1 MVLEEAMTKSWLEEP
16 LLTPELLTNLL
27 PKLVLKP
34 LMSQMDKF
42 LISMM
47 LLRNIVK
54 MVTKQL
60 SWLVLNM
67 DLVHQEIGLP
77 KVHIFKVLKQ
87 LLLNHSKEFTE
98 AIWPDWESS
107 PWSSFQD
114 RAQILWVFFH

>member
-1 MVLEEAMTKSWLEEP
+1 MVLEEAMTKSWLEEH

-27 PKLVLKP
+27 LKLVLKP
-34 LMSQMDKF
+34 LMFQMDKF

-98 AIWPDWESS
+98 AILLVWVSS
-107 PWSSFQD
+107 HLNSSLD
-114 RAQILWVFFH
+114 NLLNHYVNI

>member
-27 PKLVLKP
+27 LKLVLKP
-34 LMSQMDKF
+34 LMSQMGKF

-98 AIWPDWESS
+98 AILLVWVSS
-107 PWSSFQD
+107 HLNSSLD
-114 RAQILWVFFH
+114 NLLNHYVNI